1 MTLVPSKL
9 GRVYASKPRF
19 DQSLSL
25 LSFRGRGVDNT
36 LRMMRGRRKMVN
48 VEEIGFALNQ
58 TRLSVGFI
66 DFLFRKLPRP
76 SAELSYDLV
85 FERYRNTLVCRIRFT
100 LALLLLLASCMTP
113 RGCGAP

>member
-9 GRVYASKPRF
+9 GMVYASKPRF
-19 DQSLSL
+19 DQSFSL
-25 LSFRGRGVDNT
+25 LSFRGREVDNT
-36 LRMMRGRRKMVN
+36 LRMMQGRRKMVN

-66 DFLFRKLPRP
+66 DFLPP
-76 SAELSYDLV
+76 AELSDDLV
-85 FERYRNTLVCRIRFT
+85 FERYRNILVCRIRFN
-100 LALLLLLASCMTP
+100 LALLPLLASCMTP